1 MTVGVARGGE
11 ASTMRRRPDRERAL
25 PADRRRDGGV
35 DRDETESWL
44 DWLRGGDESDAA
56 ARRPASPDTGYHQAV
71 RPPVVSPPP
80 APRAEPAPWAEPAQ
94 RAEPA
99 PWAEPAP
106 RAQPQRAGRV
116 ALLDGEAGAQRLA
129 RLPVAPGSAAAGNRL
144 FILIMFWVT
153 LLVSVEL
160 WWADTPGA
168 STSGPGGVLVATGR
182 ITGLAGGFLLLAQV
196 LMMSRVAWLEQWV
209 GAHDLLIWHRYLGAF
224 LVVLVPAHAVFLI
237 FGYAA
242 MEHTSA
248 TGETWLMLRTY
259 PAMISAFIATGILV
273 AVGVLAIRRVRR
285 LVSYELWYFLHLTS
299 YLVLFLGYG
308 HQFAA
313 GADLVRDGFARRYWF
328 SLYMFVV
335 VALVWGRVVEPVWLN
350 LRHRFR
356 VIAVAPEAPNMI
368 SIYIGGRRLDRLEAK
383 AGQFFRWRFLT
394 RRGWWQAHPFSLS
407 AAPNEEWLRLTVK
420 VVGDHTGDLRRLV
433 PGDRV
438 FAEGPSGAFTADRR
452 VNPGALLIAGGSG
465 IAPIRALLEDLPAG
479 TIVLY
484 RASSADDLVFREE
497 LEGLARQ
504 RGAWIWYVLGSRDD
518 PATQHAF
525 SPAGMRKLVPDL
537 RRRDVY
543 LCGPQGIIDTS
554 VKTLRRMRVPKK
566 HIHLDPFEF

>member
-1 MTVGVARGGE
+1 
-11 ASTMRRRPDRERAL
+11 MRRRPDRQRTS

-44 DWLRGGDESDAA
+44 DWLRGGEESDPPV
-56 ARRPASPDTGYHQAV
+56 RRPAPSGTGYHQNL
-71 RPPVVSPPP
+71 RPSVASPPSTDEFRLVGGG
-80 APRAEPAPWAEPAQ
+80 PRGDRRDGYQVP
-94 RAEPA
+94 
-99 PWAEPAP
+99 
-106 RAQPQRAGRV
+106 GRV

-129 RLPVAPGSAAAGNRL
+129 RLPVAPGSARAGNRL

-153 LLVSVEL
+153 LAVSVEL
-160 WWADTPGA
+160 WWADTPGR
-168 STSGPGGVLVATGR
+168 SISGPGGMLIAAGR
-182 ITGLAGGFLLLAQV
+182 ITGLAGGFLLLTQV
-196 LMMSRVAWLEQWV
+196 LMMSRVAWLEQWI
-209 GAHDLLIWHRYLGAF
+209 GAHDLLIWHRFLGPF

-242 MEHTSA
+242 MEHASA

-285 LVSYELWYFLHLTS
+285 LMPYEWWYFLHLTS
-299 YLVLFLGYG
+299 YLVLLLGYG

-313 GADLVRDGFARRYWF
+313 GADLIRDGFARRYWF

-335 VALVWGRVVEPVWLN
+335 AALVWGRVVEPVWLN

-368 SIYIGGRRLDRLEAK
+368 SIYVGGRRLDRLEAK

-420 VVGDHTGDLRRLV
+420 VVGDHTEDLQRLAA
-433 PGDRV
+433 GDRV

-518 PATQHAF
+518 PATRHAF

-543 LCGPQGIIDTS
+543 LCGPQGIIDAS

>member
-1 MTVGVARGGE
+1 VRLGAPYLGLGV
-11 ASTMRRRPDRERAL
+11 
-25 PADRRRDGGV
+25 
-35 DRDETESWL
+35 
-44 DWLRGGDESDAA
+44 
-56 ARRPASPDTGYHQAV
+56 
-71 RPPVVSPPP
+71 PVP
-80 APRAEPAPWAEPAQ
+80 
-94 RAEPA
+94 
-99 PWAEPAP
+99 
-106 RAQPQRAGRV
+106 
-116 ALLDGEAGAQRLA
+116 
-129 RLPVAPGSAAAGNRL
+129 PVAPRSAAAGNRI
-144 FILIMFWVT
+144 FVRIMFWVT
-153 LLVSVEL
+153 LAVSVEL
-160 WWADTPGA
+160 WWVDTPSASISGA
-168 STSGPGGVLVATGR
+168 GGVLIAAGR

-196 LMMSRVAWLEQWV
+196 LMMSRVAWLEQWI
-209 GAHDLLIWHRYLGAF
+209 GAHDLLIWHRSLGAF

-242 MEHTSA
+242 AGQASA
-248 TGETWLMLRTY
+248 AGETWLMLRTY

-273 AVGVLAIRRVRR
+273 AVGLLAIRWVRR
-285 LVSYELWYFLHLTS
+285 RMPYELWYYLHLTS

-313 GADLVRDGFARRYWF
+313 GADLVRDGFGRRYWF
-328 SLYMFVV
+328 TLYMFTIVT
-335 VALVWGRVVEPVWLN
+335 LVWGRVIEPLWLN

-368 SIYIGGRRLDRLEAK
+368 SIYVGGRRLDRLEAK

-420 VVGDHTGDLRRLV
+420 VVGDHTKDLRSLV

-438 FAEGPSGAFTADRR
+438 FAEGPAGAFTADRR

-484 RASSADDLVFREE
+484 RASTADDLVFREE
-497 LEGLARQ
+497 LDDLARE

-518 PATQHAF
+518 PNTQHAF

-543 LCGPQGIIDTS
+543 LCGPQGIIDAS
-554 VKTLRRMRVPKK
+554 LQTLRRMRVPKK